1 MMATRV
7 AVVFGT
13 RPEAIKMCP
22 LVDELKRCGDFS
34 VLTCVTGQHKDLL
47 NGAMEVFGITPDVN
61 LAVMREGQSLSELTA
76 ALVSGLEKIFGV
88 HRPDAVLVHGDTC
101 SAFAAS
107 IVAFY
112 MKIPVYHVE
121 AGLRT
126 YNMHSPFPEELYR
139 RAISLMAELHFA
151 PTETARENLLCEGAD
166 DERIFVVGNTVV
178 DALKYTLRSDY
189 RHALLEWVADRRLVL
204 LTAHRRENQG
214 SAMENIFLAVREV
227 AQMHGDIAVIYP
239 MHPNPEVRKTAKRIL
254 GGCERIKLCEP
265 LDVFDFHN
273 LLSRAYMV
281 LTDSGGIQ
289 EEACAL
295 GVPTLVVRDTTE
307 RGEGVSTGGIR
318 LTGTGKTEVE
328 QAFSELL
335 DNPEAYEKMRFSQN
349 PYGDGTSSTQIC
361 QIMRKKLALFTE
373 L

>member
-1 MMATRV
+1 MAKRV

-22 LVDELKRCGDFS
+22 LVDELKRCADLS
-34 VLTCVTGQHKDLL
+34 VLTCVTGQHRELL
-47 NGAMEVFGITPDVN
+47 DGAMSVFGVVPDVK
-61 LAVMREGQSLSELTA
+61 LTVMREGQSLSALTA
-76 ALVSGLEKIFGV
+76 TMLRELEKVFEE
-88 HRPDAVLVHGDTC
+88 HQPDAVLVHGDTC

-107 IVAFY
+107 LAAFY
-112 MKIPVYHVE
+112 MRIPVYHVE

-126 YNMHSPFPEELYR
+126 YNMHSPFPEEFYR
-139 RAISLMAELHFA
+139 RAISLVSELCFA
-151 PTETARENLLCEGAD
+151 PTETARENLLSEGIS
-166 DERIFVVGNTVV
+166 DEQIFVVGNTVV
-178 DALKYTLRSDY
+178 DSFKYTLREDYSDN
-189 RHALLEWVADRRLVL
+189 LLEWVGGRRLVL
-204 LTAHRRENQG
+204 LTAHRRENLG
-214 SAMENIFLAVREV
+214 SAMENIFLAVRQVLAERKDV
-227 AQMHGDIAVIYP
+227 AVIYP
-239 MHPNPEVRKTAKRIL
+239 MHPNPEVRKTAERIF
-254 GGCERIKLCEP
+254 GGCESIKLCEP
-265 LDVFDFHN
+265 LDVRSFHN

-318 LTGTGKTEVE
+318 LIGTGKPEVAR
-328 QAFSELL
+328 AFAQLL
-335 DNPEAYEKMRFSQN
+335 DNPESYEKMRFSQN
-349 PYGDGTSSTQIC
+349 PYGDGTASTQIC